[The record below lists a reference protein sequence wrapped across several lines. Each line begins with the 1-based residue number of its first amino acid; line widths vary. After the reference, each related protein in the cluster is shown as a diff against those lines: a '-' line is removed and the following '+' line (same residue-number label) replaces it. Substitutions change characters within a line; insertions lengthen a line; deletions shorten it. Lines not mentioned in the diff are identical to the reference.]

1 MQIKRK
7 KHGEVY
13 TPAPLARRI
22 LREARIAGCEIP
34 VLCDP
39 ACGDGA
45 ILAEAAKLLCT
56 LPKAAARRALRS
68 LAGFDIDEQA
78 LALCRENLD
87 AAIRPVMGKWKCDWR
102 LEKID
107 IISAKQIAP
116 YRNSFTHVVGNPPYV
131 RVQNL
136 ESQRRRMI
144 RKNWKLGEGA
154 TDLFIIFFEAGLE
167 LLQPDGALSYITP
180 SSWMKSRAG
189 APLRAALIAQHEIR
203 KIVDFGDRQMFDG
216 VTTYTAITAIRKRQS
231 RATVIPV
238 ETPGKGRGAI
248 RIRRTTGSLGAPW
261 AILRRGEQ
269 RKFDRMQSGG
279 VPLIEISNISVGI
292 QTLAD
297 KIFILPKLPNG
308 RGSELTYV
316 LTPSEEII
324 PIETAITRPI
334 IKASVARNGRDIR
347 DRVIIYPYDA
357 QGRAI
362 PEAVLRKRVPKAYK
376 WLLANKETL
385 LNRDKGAFDPAKWF
399 QFGRQVSITSGF
411 GRKIITSGINRKP
424 NFQLCKNPRTTFY
437 SGYAVKPKH
446 GISAEKL
453 LRELNSEHME
463 FYIESTSR
471 CLQHGWKSYAKSH
484 IQNFPVVLSGVLE

>member
-1 MQIKRK
+1 MRIARK
-7 KHGEVY
+7 EHGAVY
-13 TPAPLARRI
+13 TPGPLARRI

-45 ILAEAAKLLCT
+45 ILVEAAKMLCA
-56 LPKAAARRALRS
+56 LPKAKARQALRN
-68 LAGFDIDEQA
+68 LTGFDIDERA

-102 LEKID
+102 LEKLD
-107 IISAKQIAP
+107 IISAKQLAP
-116 YRNSFTHVVGNPPYV
+116 YRSSFSHVVGNPPYV

-136 ESQRRRMI
+136 ESRRRRMI
-144 RKNWKLGEGA
+144 QKNWKLGEGA

-167 LLQPDGALSYITP
+167 LLQPDGVLSYITP

-189 APLRAALIAQHEIR
+189 APLRATLIAQHEIQ

-216 VTTYTAITAIRKRQS
+216 VTTYTAITAIRKRRS

-238 ETPGKGRGAI
+238 ETPGKERGAI
-248 RIRRTTGSLGAPW
+248 RIRRQAGSLGAPW

-269 RKFDRMQSGG
+269 RKFDRMQSRG
-279 VPLIEISNISVGI
+279 VPLIEISEINVGI

-316 LTPSEEII
+316 LTPGEEII

-334 IKASVARNGRDIR
+334 IKASVARGGRDIR

-362 PEAVLRKRVPKAYK
+362 PETVLRKQRPGHTNGCFATRKRCSIETRARLIPKNGFSLGGRCA
-376 WLLANKETL
+376 LQAGLAGK
-385 LNRDKGAFDPAKWF
+385 
-399 QFGRQVSITSGF
+399 S
-411 GRKIITSGINRKP
+411 
-424 NFQLCKNPRTTFY
+424 
-437 SGYAVKPKH
+437 
-446 GISAEKL
+446 L
-453 LRELNSEHME
+453 LRESTGSPTFSFAGIPGPLFTRDTPSSRSA
-463 FYIESTSR
+463 ESLPKNCFES
-471 CLQHGWKSYAKSH
+471 
-484 IQNFPVVLSGVLE
+484 